1 MALLDEVKV
10 ALRVTSDAFDTEIQ
24 GLIEAAKRD
33 LNRVGVDEVL
43 TDSDPLAKMAV
54 ILFAKSRFGYDNSDA
69 SRFEDAYRQ
78 TVVDILNSPTSYGG
92 DGK

>member
-33 LNRVGVDEVL
+33 LNRVGVDEALV
-43 TDSDPLAKMAV
+43 DSDPLAKMAIV
-54 ILFAKSRFGYDNSDA
+54 LFAKSRFGYDNSDA
-69 SRFEDAYRQ
+69 PRFEDAYRQ

>member
-33 LNRVGVDEVL
+33 LNRVGVDEALV
-43 TDSDPLAKMAV
+43 DSDPLAKMAV

-78 TVVDILNSPTSYGG
+78 TVVDILNSPTFYGG

>member
-10 ALRVTSDAFDTEIQ
+10 ALRVTSDAFDTEIR

-33 LNRVGVDEVL
+33 LNRVGVDEAIV
-43 TDSDPLAKMAV
+43 DSDPLAKMAV
-54 ILFAKSRFGYDNSDA
+54 VLFAKSRFGYDNSDA

>member
-33 LNRVGVDEVL
+33 LNRVGVDEALV
-43 TDSDPLAKMAV
+43 DSDPLAKMAV
-54 ILFAKSRFGYDNSDA
+54 VLFAKSRFGYDN
-69 SRFEDAYRQ
+69 RC
-78 TVVDILNSPTSYGG
+78 I
-92 DGK
+92 

>member
-33 LNRVGVDEVL
+33 LNRVGVDEARV
-43 TDSDPLAKMAV
+43 DSDPLAKMAV
-54 ILFAKSRFGYDNSDA
+54 VLFAKSRFGYDNSDA

>member
-43 TDSDPLAKMAV
+43 VDSDPLAKMAV
-54 ILFAKSRFGYDNSDA
+54 VLFAKSRFGYDNSDA

>member
-33 LNRVGVDEVL
+33 LNRVGVDETLV
-43 TDSDPLAKMAV
+43 DSDPLAKMAV
-54 ILFAKSRFGYDNSDA
+54 VLFAKSRFGYDNSDA

-92 DGK
+92 DCK

>member
-33 LNRVGVDEVL
+33 LNRVGVDEALV
-43 TDSDPLAKMAV
+43 DSDPLAKMAV
-54 ILFAKSRFGYDNSDA
+54 VLFAKSRFGYDNSDA

-78 TVVDILNSPTSYGG
+78 TVVDILNSPMSYGG

>member
-1 MALLDEVKV
+1 
-10 ALRVTSDAFDTEIQ
+10 
-24 GLIEAAKRD
+24 
-33 LNRVGVDEVL
+33 
-43 TDSDPLAKMAV
+43 MAV
-54 ILFAKSRFGYDNSDA
+54 VLFAKSRFGYDNSDA

>member
-10 ALRVTSDAFDTEIQ
+10 ALCVTSDAFDTEIQ

-33 LNRVGVDEVL
+33 LNRVGVDEALV
-43 TDSDPLAKMAV
+43 DSDPLAKMAV
-54 ILFAKSRFGYDNSDA
+54 VLFAKSRFGYDNSDA

>member
-33 LNRVGVDEVL
+33 LNRVGVDEALV
-43 TDSDPLAKMAV
+43 DSDPLAKMAV
-54 ILFAKSRFGYDNSDA
+54 VLFAKSRFGYDNSDA

-92 DGK
+92 DVK

>member
-33 LNRVGVDEVL
+33 LNRVGVDEAL

-54 ILFAKSRFGYDNSDA
+54 VLFAKSRFGYDNSEA

-92 DGK
+92 DGE

>member
-10 ALRVTSDAFDTEIQ
+10 ALRVTSDAFDTEIR

-33 LNRVGVDEVL
+33 LNRVGVDEALV
-43 TDSDPLAKMAV
+43 DSDPLAKMAV
-54 ILFAKSRFGYDNSDA
+54 VLFAKSRFGYDNSDA

>member
-1 MALLDEVKV
+1 MALLGEVKV

-33 LNRVGVDEVL
+33 LNRVGVDEALV
-43 TDSDPLAKMAV
+43 DSDPLAKMAV
-54 ILFAKSRFGYDNSDA
+54 VLFAKSRFGYDNSDA

>member
-10 ALRVTSDAFDTEIQ
+10 VLRVTSDAFDTEIQ

-33 LNRVGVDEVL
+33 LNRVGVDEALV
-43 TDSDPLAKMAV
+43 DSDPLAKMAV
-54 ILFAKSRFGYDNSDA
+54 VLFAKSRFGYDNSDA

>member
-33 LNRVGVDEVL
+33 LNRVGVDEAIV
-43 TDSDPLAKMAV
+43 DSDPLAKMAV
-54 ILFAKSRFGYDNSDA
+54 VLFAKSRFGYDNSDA

>member
-33 LNRVGVDEVL
+33 LNRVGVDEALV
-43 TDSDPLAKMAV
+43 DSDPLAKMAV
-54 ILFAKSRFGYDNSDA
+54 VLFAKSRFGYDNSDA
-69 SRFEDAYRQ
+69 SRFEGAYRQ

>member
-10 ALRVTSDAFDTEIQ
+10 ALRVTSDAFDTEIE

-33 LNRVGVDEVL
+33 LNRVGVDEAL
-43 TDSDPLAKMAV
+43 IESDPLAKMAV
-54 ILFAKSRFGYDNSDA
+54 ILFSKSRFGYDNSEA

-78 TVVDILNSPTSYGG
+78 TVIDIINSPSAYRGG
-92 DGK
+92 S

>member
-33 LNRVGVDEVL
+33 LNRVGVDEALV
-43 TDSDPLAKMAV
+43 DSDPLAKMAV
-54 ILFAKSRFGYDNSDA
+54 VLFAKSRFGYDNSDA
-69 SRFEDAYRQ
+69 PRFEDAYRQ

>member
-33 LNRVGVDEVL
+33 LNRVGVDVAL
-43 TDSDPLAKMAV
+43 INSDPLAKMAV
-54 ILFAKSRFGYDNSDA
+54 VLFAKSRFGYDNSDA